1 MTNTRQLIIGLFMAA
16 ISVAPMAANASEPR
30 TAACSVSVTYL
41 LNNVVRSTY
50 VKDFV
55 VSPGAPFSD
64 DFSTVTRFRFFD
76 ASATLAADGKSTT
89 VSINYY
95 NDIGVFESVDFD
107 TALTLHD
114 DKSPESTAGR
124 HSYWSSLGVAGEHTT
139 RYELTCQLLKD

>member
-76 ASATLAADGKSTT
+76 ASATHEADKSYRVTI
-89 VSINYY
+89 SYY
-95 NDIGVFESVDFD
+95 NDVGVFDFVDFG
-107 TALTLHD
+107 TELTLRED
-114 DKSPESTAGR
+114 RLSETNRAT
-124 HSYWSSLGVAGEHTT
+124 HSYFTSIGAPGERTT
-139 RYELTCQLLKD
+139 NWTLTCTRVKP